1 MALDVHPL
9 RRNVRLALAV
19 KRTPLPATHLVAV
32 MDHLEDVPWLKSTL
46 MSGRNHAGNRATSEI
61 CATGS
66 VAKEGGTPLGSPN
79 EQIASLA
86 ILAEWPHATSP
97 PLHLR

>member
-1 MALDVHPL
+1 MALDVHLLP
-9 RRNVRLALAV
+9 RNVRLALAV
-19 KRTPLPATHLVAV
+19 KRTPLLATHLVAV
-32 MDHLEDVPWLKSTL
+32 MDHLEDVHWLKSTL
-46 MSGRNHAGNRATSEI
+46 MSGRNHAGDRATSET

-66 VAKEGGTPLGSPN
+66 VAEEGGTPLGSPN